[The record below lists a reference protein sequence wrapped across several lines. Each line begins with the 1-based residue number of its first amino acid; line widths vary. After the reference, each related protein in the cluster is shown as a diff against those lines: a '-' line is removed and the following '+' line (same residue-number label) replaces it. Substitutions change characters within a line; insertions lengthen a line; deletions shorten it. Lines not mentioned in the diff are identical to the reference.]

1 MHTNFDDLIADHK
14 KNCIKEDCC
23 IEHKVAK
30 ENGKRFEIESIENF
44 TKIRID
50 DCLIDSQEV
59 EKCDFGF
66 VRNSNNDFYFVEL
79 KGNKIEKAYNQII
92 ETIKY
97 FERDLIK
104 IPQNKKYGFI
114 VSSSGIPKAQIRI
127 NNLKQDF
134 AKGKYG
140 VKLEIQNM
148 VIKHKPS

>member
-1 MHTNFDDLIADHK
+1 MHNNFDELIEANQDFCSK
-14 KNCIKEDCC
+14 S
-23 IEHKVAK
+23 KVAI
-30 ENGKRFEIESIENF
+30 ENGKRFEIVSSENF
-44 TKIRID
+44 TRIKID
-50 DCLIDSQEV
+50 DCLISSQEV
-59 EKCDFGF
+59 EKCDFSF
-66 VRNSNNDFYFVEL
+66 VRHSNDDFYFVEL

-148 VIKHKPS
+148 VIKYKPSQK

>member
-23 IEHKVAK
+23 IEHKAAK

>member
-1 MHTNFDDLIADHK
+1 MHTNFDDLIAVHQ
-14 KNCIKEDCC
+14 NCCSKS
-23 IEHKVAK
+23 KVAA
-30 ENGKRFEIESIENF
+30 ENGKRFEIISNENF

-50 DCLIDSQEV
+50 DCLIDSQKV

-66 VRNSNNDFYFVEL
+66 VRQSNGEFYFVEL

-97 FERDLIK
+97 FEKELIK
-104 IPQNKKYGFI
+104 IPQNNKYGFI

-148 VIKHKPS
+148 VIKHKPG